1 MIQKNVVINGGRA
14 ALPGP
19 KTTENEVVDNSKKMR
34 VRRKKKIARVTPS
47 LKMHIF
53 ILSLS
58 LSCSCINFFILSP
71 FFFCVFPSGLDEI
84 SENGESRK
92 ETIDVVKKETLH
104 NVSFDS
110 VLNSTHALIFLKI
123 VCVCAFHFWSSFFL
137 VVLNRAGS
145 SLFPFLP
152 VYLDFFIE
160 SCI

>member
-58 LSCSCINFFILSP
+58 LSL
-71 FFFCVFPSGLDEI
+71 
-84 SENGESRK
+84 
-92 ETIDVVKKETLH
+92 
-104 NVSFDS
+104 
-110 VLNSTHALIFLKI
+110 VLA
-123 VCVCAFHFWSSFFL
+123 
-137 VVLNRAGS
+137 
-145 SLFPFLP
+145 
-152 VYLDFFIE
+152 
-160 SCI
+160 